1 MISILEAL
9 QMERTDIR
17 PFGFRDKLGY
27 MFGDFGNDFTFIFAS
42 SYLMVFYTKVLGID
56 AAMVGVL
63 FLVARCVDAFTDVGM
78 GRIADSAKE
87 NPKGRFRVWILR
99 MCGPVAISS
108 FLMYQSALANASMT
122 IKIVYMFVTYL
133 LWGSIFYTS
142 INIPYGSMASV
153 ISEKSKDRQSLSVY
167 RSLGSTFA
175 GVAISVA
182 APLFI
187 YQTDAS
193 GNQIVVG
200 SRFTLVAGVFSILAV
215 ICYLLCYFLV
225 TERVIIRQANGTSS
239 QKRASIAKTLGQVF
253 SNRALLAML
262 LISILSLCATIMMQ
276 SISTYLFADYFKN
289 TKALSV
295 NNLLGLPAAIILAAV
310 AGKMVEKVGR
320 KELTSGG
327 CVVAAI
333 LFFVLYFMRLDNVWV
348 YIVLNFIAS
357 IGGMYLFNMTVW
369 AMITDVIDDK
379 EVQTSQ
385 RDDGTI
391 YGVYSFARKVGQ
403 ALAGGLGG
411 FALSAIG
418 YDSLAAAQ
426 TDGVRQGIYA
436 LSTLFPAVIYT
447 AVSVVFIVMYPLS
460 KRRVEENTREL
471 QARRNRR

>member
-1 MISILEAL
+1 
-9 QMERTDIR
+9 
-17 PFGFRDKLGY
+17 
-27 MFGDFGNDFTFIFAS
+27 
-42 SYLMVFYTKVLGID
+42 MVFYTKVLGID
-56 AAMVGVL
+56 AAMVGIL
-63 FLVARCVDAFTDVGM
+63 FLIARCVDAFTDVGM
-78 GRIADSAKE
+78 GRIADSSPQ

-99 MCGPVAISS
+99 MCGPVAIAS
-108 FLMYQSALANASMT
+108 FLMYQSSLAGASMQ

-133 LWGSIFYTS
+133 LWGSVFYTS

-175 GVAISVA
+175 GVAISVV

-187 YQTDAS
+187 YKLDAQ
-193 GNQIVVG
+193 GNQVVVG
-200 SRFTLVAGVFSILAV
+200 RNFTIVAGVFSVLAV
-215 ICYLLCYFLV
+215 ICYLLCYVLV
-225 TERVIIRQANGTSS
+225 TERVTVKKEDSKKEKTS
-239 QKRASIAKTLGQVF
+239 ILKTLGQIF
-253 SNRALLAML
+253 SSRALLAMI
-262 LISILSLCATIMMQ
+262 LISILTLCATIMLQ
-276 SISTYLFADYFKN
+276 SISTFLFADYFKN
-289 TKALSV
+289 TKALSI
-295 NNLLGLPAAIILAAV
+295 NNFLGLPAAIVLAAI
-310 AGKMVEKVGR
+310 AGKLVERFGR

-327 CVVAAI
+327 FILAAV
-333 LFFVLYFMRLDNVWV
+333 LFFVIYFLKLQNVWV

-379 EVQTSQ
+379 EVQTMQ

-426 TDGVRQGIYA
+426 TNAVRAGIYGLA
-436 LSTLFPAVIYT
+436 TLFPAVIY
-447 AVSVVFIVMYPLS
+447 AAASVIFVMLYPLS
-460 KRRVEENTREL
+460 KRRIEENTREL
-471 QARRNRR
+471 KMRRQ

>member
-1 MISILEAL
+1 
-9 QMERTDIR
+9 MENTGTTA
-17 PFGFRDKLGY
+17 FGFKDKIGY
-27 MFGDFGNDFTFIFAS
+27 LFGDFGNDFTFIFAS
-42 SYLMVFYTKVLGID
+42 TYLMVFYTKVWGID

-78 GRIADSAKE
+78 GRIADASPE

-99 MCGPVAISS
+99 MCIPVAVSS
-108 FLMYQSALANASMT
+108 FLMYQSGLAEASMT
-122 IKIVYMFVTYL
+122 VKTIYMFVTYL

-153 ISEKSKDRQSLSVY
+153 ISDQSKDRQSLSVY

-175 GVAISVA
+175 AVAISVI

-187 YQTDAS
+187 YQTDAN
-193 GNQIVVG
+193 GNQIVIG
-200 SRFTLVAGVFSILAV
+200 SRFTLVAGAFSVLAV
-215 ICYLLCYFLV
+215 VCYLLCYALV
-225 TERVIIRQANGTSS
+225 TERVVVRRESS
-239 QKRASIAKTLGQVF
+239 KKSRASIAKTLGDVLT
-253 SNRALLAML
+253 NRALLAMI
-262 LISILSLCATIMMQ
+262 LISILTLCATIMSQ
-276 SISTYLFADYFKN
+276 SISTFLFADYFKD

-295 NNLLGLPAAIILAAV
+295 NNLLGLPAALLLAAV
-310 AGKMVEKVGR
+310 AGKLVERFGR
-320 KELTSGG
+320 KELTAAG
-327 CVVAAI
+327 CVLAAV
-333 LFFVLYFMRLDNVWV
+333 LFFIIYLMRLTNVWV

-357 IGGMYLFNMTVW
+357 VGGMYLFNMTVW

-379 EVQTSQ
+379 EVKTMQ

-418 YDSLAAAQ
+418 YDSLAAEQ
-426 TDGVRQGIYA
+426 TSAVRSSIYG
-436 LSTLFPAVIYT
+436 LSTLFPALIYT
-447 AVSVVFIVMYPLS
+447 AVAFVFIVVYPLS

-471 QARRNRR
+471 GLRR

>member
-1 MISILEAL
+1 MDKKEAA
-9 QMERTDIR
+9 
-17 PFGFRDKLGY
+17 PFGFKDKIGY
-27 MFGDFGNDFTFIFAS
+27 LFGDFGNDFTFIFAS
-42 SYLMVFYTKVLGID
+42 TYLMVFYTKVWGID
-56 AAMVGVL
+56 PAMVGVL

-78 GRIADSAKE
+78 GRIADASPE

-108 FLMYQSALANASMT
+108 FLMYQSVLAGASMT
-122 IKIVYMFVTYL
+122 VKTIYMFVTYL
-133 LWGSIFYTS
+133 LWGSVFYTS

-175 GVAISVA
+175 AVAISVI

-187 YQTDAS
+187 YRTDEA
-193 GNQIVVG
+193 GNQVVIG
-200 SRFTLVAGVFSILAV
+200 SRFTWVAAAFSILAV
-215 ICYLLCYFLV
+215 ACYLLCYFLV
-225 TERVIIRQANGTSS
+225 TERVAVRREAGEK
-239 QKRASIAKTLGQVF
+239 KRMSVGKTLGQVLT
-253 SNRALLAML
+253 NRALLAMI
-262 LISILSLCATIMMQ
+262 LISVLTLCATIMMQ
-276 SISTYLFADYFKN
+276 SISTYLFADYFKD
-289 TKALSV
+289 TKALSF
-295 NNLLGLPAAIILAAV
+295 NNLLGLPAALLLAAV
-310 AGKMVEKVGR
+310 SGKLVEIFGR

-327 CVVAAI
+327 CVLAAA
-333 LFFVLYFMRLDNVWV
+333 LFFLLYVLKISNVWI
-348 YIVLNFIAS
+348 YIGLNFIAC

-379 EVQTSQ
+379 EVQTMQ

-426 TDGVRQGIYA
+426 TDAVRSGIYA
-436 LSTLFPAVIYT
+436 LSTLFPAVVYA
-447 AVSVVFIVMYPLS
+447 AVAVVFLAIYPLS
-460 KRRVEENTREL
+460 KRRVEENAREL
-471 QARRNRR
+471 QARR

>member
-1 MISILEAL
+1 
-9 QMERTDIR
+9 MERTDTK
-17 PFGFRDKLGY
+17 PFGFRDKIGY

-56 AAMVGVL
+56 AAMVGIL
-63 FLVARCVDAFTDVGM
+63 FLVARCLDAFTDVGM

-99 MCGPVAISS
+99 MCGPVAIAS
-108 FLMYQSALANASMT
+108 FPMYQSGLAEASMT
-122 IKIVYMFVTYL
+122 VKIVYMFATYL
-133 LWGSIFYTS
+133 LWGSVFYTA

-175 GVAISVA
+175 GVAISVT

-187 YQTDAS
+187 YQTDAN
-193 GNQIVVG
+193 GNQVVIG
-200 SRFTLVAGVFSILAV
+200 ERFTLVAGVFSVLAI

-225 TERVIIRQANGTSS
+225 TERVTVRQENTKG
-239 QKRASIAKTLGQVF
+239 RRNSIGKTLGQVF
-253 SNRALLAML
+253 TNRALLAMI
-262 LISILSLCATIMMQ
+262 LISILTLCATIMSQ
-276 SISTYLFADYFKN
+276 SISTYLFADYFRD

-295 NNLLGLPAAIILAAV
+295 NNLLGLPAAIVLAAV
-310 AGKMVEKVGR
+310 AGKMVEKFGR
-320 KELTSGG
+320 KELTSFG
-327 CVVAAI
+327 CILAAV
-333 LFFVLYFMRLDNVWV
+333 LFFVIYFLRLENVWV
-348 YIVLNFIAS
+348 FIVLNFIAS
-357 IGGMYLFNMTVW
+357 VGGMYLFNMTVW

-418 YDSLAAAQ
+418 YNSLAAAQ
-426 TDGVRQGIYA
+426 TDAVRAGIYG

-447 AVSVVFIVMYPLS
+447 LVALVFVFVYPLS
-460 KRRVEENTREL
+460 KRRVEENAREL
-471 QARRNRR
+471 QARRTRR

>member
-1 MISILEAL
+1 MPYLQLEAAR
-9 QMERTDIR
+9 MENLKRN
-17 PFGFRDKLGY
+17 PFGFKDKIGY

-42 SYLMVFYTKVLGID
+42 TYLMIFYTKVLGID
-56 AAMVGVL
+56 PAMVGVL

-78 GRIADSAKE
+78 GRLADSSPE
-87 NPKGRFRVWILR
+87 NPKGRFRVWIIR
-99 MCGPVAISS
+99 MCIPVAVSS
-108 FLMYQSALANASMT
+108 FLMYLDVMAGASMT
-122 IKIVYMFVTYL
+122 VKTVYMFVTYL

-153 ISEKSKDRQSLSVY
+153 ISEHSRDRQSLSIY

-175 GVAISVA
+175 AVAISVI

-187 YQTDAS
+187 YETDDR
-193 GNQIVVG
+193 GNQVVISG
-200 SRFTLVAGVFSILAV
+200 RFTLVAAAFSILAV
-215 ICYLLCYFLV
+215 VCYLFCYFLV
-225 TERVIIRQANGTSS
+225 TERVKVRKSAS
-239 QKRASIAKTLGQVF
+239 QKKRASAAKTLGQVF
-253 SNRALLAML
+253 SNRALLAMI
-262 LISILSLCATIMMQ
+262 LISILTLCATIMGQ
-276 SISTYLFADYFKN
+276 SISTFLFADYFKD
-289 TKALSV
+289 TKALSF
-295 NNLLGLPAAIILAAV
+295 NNLLGLPAALILAAIS
-310 AGKMVEKVGR
+310 GKLVEWFGR

-327 CVVAAI
+327 CIVAAV
-333 LFFVLYFMRLDNVWV
+333 LFFALYFMKLTNVWV
-348 YIVLNFIAS
+348 FIVVNFIAS

-379 EVQTSQ
+379 EVQTMQ

-426 TDGVRQGIYA
+426 TDSVRAGIYA

-447 AVSVVFIVMYPLS
+447 VVAIVFVTLYPLS
-460 KRRVEENTREL
+460 KKRVEENTKEL
-471 QARRNRR
+471 QARR